1 MTRLMTAVVR
11 RGKEDLKIEPVPVP
25 KLLSDGVPVRIGSAW
40 SPGTD
45 IQTYRPVYPARRT
58 TPPAN
63 IGRQLAGVAEAV
75 GAALAFCL
83 PGLLVHMAN
92 RNGDRKT
99 AAVP

>member
-1 MTRLMTAVVR
+1 MTAFVR
-11 RGKEDLKIEPVPVP
+11 RGKEDLKVEPVPVS

-45 IQTYRPVYPARRT
+45 LRAYRPVYPARRIIL
-58 TPPAN
+58 PAN
-63 IGRQLAGVAEAV
+63 IGRQRAGVTEAM
-75 GAALAFCL
+75 GAALPLCF
-83 PGLLVHMAN
+83 PGLLVHTAN